1 MSKSQT
7 FEVSSSEADIRLDRW
22 FKRRIPDLAH
32 GHLEKLLRTG
42 QVRVD
47 GARVK
52 SGQRLTPGQ
61 KILVPPLLNAGPPP
75 TRPKIPVSDADTE
88 DLRDRVLYRDADV
101 IALNKPPG
109 LAVQGGTKTHRH
121 LDGMLDALRFDSDER
136 PRLVHR
142 LDKDTSG
149 VLLLARTLLA
159 ASALTRAFRDRS
171 ARKTYWG
178 LTVGV
183 PSPATGTVNLSLKK
197 GGGAGKEKMQPGAEG
212 KPAVTRYAVADQALR
227 KAAWVVLTPQTGR
240 THQLR
245 AHMAALGTP
254 IAGDRK
260 YGGADAVLSGL
271 PPALQ
276 LHARRLDLPAPSG
289 GRIQV
294 EAPLPDHMAE
304 SWRFLGFDPDDPAA
318 ERAARL

>member
-22 FKRRIPDLAH
+22 FKRRIPDIAH

-47 GARVK
+47 GGRAK
-52 SGQRLTPGQ
+52 SGQRLRPGQ
-61 KILVPPLLNAGPPP
+61 QVRVPPLLDAGPPP
-75 TRPKIPVSDADTE
+75 PKPEIPVSDTDAQ
-88 DLRDRVLYRDADV
+88 DLRDRILYQDPDV

-109 LAVQGGTKTHRH
+109 LAVQGGSKTHRH
-121 LDGMLDALRFDSDER
+121 LDGMLDALRFGSDER

-149 VLLLARTLLA
+149 VLLLARTPQA
-159 ASALTRAFRDRS
+159 ASALTRAFRDHS

-183 PSPATGTVNLSLKK
+183 PSPAVGIVNLSLAK
-197 GGGAGKEKMQPGAEG
+197 GGGAGKEKMRPGAEG
-212 KPAVTRYAVADQALR
+212 KSAVTRYAVADKAQS

-254 IAGDRK
+254 IAGDHK

-271 PPALQ
+271 SPALH
-276 LHARRLDLPAPSG
+276 LHARRLDLSAPSG
-289 GRIQV
+289 GRIRV
-294 EAPLPDHMAE
+294 EAPLPNHMAK
-304 SWRFLGFDPDDPAA
+304 SWRFLGFDPEDPAA